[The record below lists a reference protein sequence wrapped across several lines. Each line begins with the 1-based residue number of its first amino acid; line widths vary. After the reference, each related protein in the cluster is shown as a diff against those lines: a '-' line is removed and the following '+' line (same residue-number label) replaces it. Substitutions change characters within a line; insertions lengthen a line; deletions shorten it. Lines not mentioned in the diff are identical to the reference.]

1 MPTPYRLDATKE
13 LALYTWVSSRLGIT
27 TIWDKPGALR
37 PTLPYSSLNISGGG
51 RKEGEPEERYKELD
65 TWTYPHRKVLTLTV
79 NIFAE
84 NGHLAY
90 GDDLVN
96 SLSLPTI
103 QDALRAAGFAIRG
116 ASDVMDVS
124 MLLDTKFEMRAAV
137 DIFLA
142 YETDVDDVPGEIHR
156 VTVTEAV
163 INVDQVIDIH
173 TLDFEVDAT

>member
-1 MPTPYRLDATKE
+1 MGAYRLDETKE
-13 LALYTWVSSRLGIT
+13 LAIYTWVSSMLGIT
-27 TIWDKPGALR
+27 TIWDKPNAPR
-37 PTLPYSSLNISGGG
+37 PALPYATLNISGGG

-84 NGHLAY
+84 EGHLAY

-96 SLSLPTI
+96 SLSLPTV
-103 QDALRAAGFAIRG
+103 QDTLRAAGFAIRG
-116 ASDVMDVS
+116 SSDVMDIS
-124 MLLDTKFEMRAAV
+124 RLLDTKYELRAGV

-156 VTVTEAV
+156 ATVTQAIVSEGIHAHEFD
-163 INVDQVIDIH
+163 IDVDI
-173 TLDFEVDAT
+173 T